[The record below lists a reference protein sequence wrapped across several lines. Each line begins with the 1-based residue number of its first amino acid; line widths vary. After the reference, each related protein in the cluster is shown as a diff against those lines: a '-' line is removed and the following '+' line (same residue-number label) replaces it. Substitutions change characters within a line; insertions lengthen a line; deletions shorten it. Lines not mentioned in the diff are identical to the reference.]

1 MLGIILAIIS
11 GAAMSIQGVFNTRV
25 SEKIGV
31 WETNTIVQGSAFVLA
46 LFIMLMLRNGNYS
59 ELRSVNKIYLL
70 GGAIGVDITYTVM
83 AAVGSL
89 GPTFGISI
97 ILISQLLTAG
107 IIDTFALFDSE
118 KIRFAAHNYLGIIL
132 MIVGII
138 IFKWKS

>member
-1 MLGIILAIIS
+1 ML
-11 GAAMSIQGVFNTRV
+11 
-25 SEKIGV
+25 K
-31 WETNTIVQGSAFVLA
+31 
-46 LFIMLMLRNGNYS
+46 NGNYS

-70 GGAIGVDITYTVM
+70 GGAIGVVITYTVM

-107 IIDTFALFDSE
+107 IIDAFALFDSE

>member
-46 LFIMLMLRNGNYS
+46 LLIMLMLRSGNFS
-59 ELRSVNKIYLL
+59 ELRAVNKVYLL
-70 GGAIGVDITYTVM
+70 GGAIGVVITYTVM

-107 IIDTFALFDSE
+107 IIDAFALFDTE
-118 KIRFAAHNYLGIIL
+118 KIRFTAHNYLGIIL

>member
-31 WETNTIVQGSAFVLA
+31 WETNTIVLA
-46 LFIMLMLRNGNYS
+46 LLIMLMLRNGNYS

-70 GGAIGVDITYTVM
+70 GGAIGVVITYTVM

-107 IIDTFALFDSE
+107 IIDAFALFDSE

-132 MIVGII
+132 MIIGII

>member
-46 LFIMLMLRNGNYS
+46 LLIMLMLRSGNFS
-59 ELRSVNKIYLL
+59 ELRAVNKVYLL
-70 GGAIGVDITYTVM
+70 GGAIGVVITYTVM

-107 IIDTFALFDSE
+107 IIDAFALFDTE
-118 KIRFAAHNYLGIIL
+118 KIKFAAHNYLGIII
-132 MIVGII
+132 MIIGII

>member
-46 LFIMLMLRNGNYS
+46 LLIMLMLRNGNYS
-59 ELRSVNKIYLL
+59 ELRSVIYLL
-70 GGAIGVDITYTVM
+70 GGAIGVVITYTVM

-107 IIDTFALFDSE
+107 IIDAFALFDSE

>member
-1 MLGIILAIIS
+1 MFGIILAIIS

-46 LFIMLMLRNGNYS
+46 LFIMLALRQGNFG
-59 ELRSVNKIYLL
+59 EVRSINKIYLL
-70 GGAIGVDITYTVM
+70 GGAIGVVITYTVM
-83 AAVGSL
+83 AAIGNL
-89 GPTFGISI
+89 GPTFGVSI

-107 IIDTFALFDSE
+107 IIDAFALFDTE
-118 KIRFAAHNYLGIIL
+118 KIKFTANNYLGIIL
-132 MIVGII
+132 MVIGII

>member
-46 LFIMLMLRNGNYS
+46 LIIMLMIRNGSYS
-59 ELRSVNKIYLL
+59 ELRAVNKIYLL
-70 GGAIGVDITYTVM
+70 GGAIGVVITYTVM

-97 ILISQLLTAG
+97 ILISQLLTAA
-107 IIDTFALFDSE
+107 IIDAFALFDTE
-118 KIRFAAHNYLGIIL
+118 KLKFAAHNYIGIIL
-132 MIVGII
+132 MIIGII

>member
-46 LFIMLMLRNGNYS
+46 LLIMLMLRNGNYS

-70 GGAIGVDITYTVM
+70 GGAIGVVITYTVM

-89 GPTFGISI
+89 GPT
-97 ILISQLLTAG
+97 LISQLLTAG
-107 IIDTFALFDSE
+107 IIDAFALFDSE

-132 MIVGII
+132 MIIGII

>member
-46 LFIMLMLRNGNYS
+46 LLIMLMLRNGNYS

-70 GGAIGVDITYTVM
+70 GGAIGVVITYTVM

-89 GPTFGISI
+89 GPT
-97 ILISQLLTAG
+97 AG
-107 IIDTFALFDSE
+107 IIDAFALFDSE